1 MRRERALAAC
11 PVSPDL
17 EQLDR
22 QAKELLR
29 GIHVGDV
36 DVIAELRITIP
47 NRSTPLRRSWL
58 ARSSCSHEATAHCVR
73 FHPCVF
79 SISSIRT
86 TLPWSSSYSVFDHE
100 NAQRYR
106 TQVADIVVSACQRL
120 FINIGKD
127 KGFPKMD
134 AQQLHARLHQLHT
147 ELQQIE
153 SVDADERRAL
163 QQLMADIH
171 EILEKEEGPPIQ
183 KYGQLSERL
192 RNNIAQLEASHP
204 TVTMLMGQVIDA
216 LAKMGI

>member
-1 MRRERALAAC
+1 
-11 PVSPDL
+11 
-17 EQLDR
+17 
-22 QAKELLR
+22 
-29 GIHVGDV
+29 
-36 DVIAELRITIP
+36 
-47 NRSTPLRRSWL
+47 
-58 ARSSCSHEATAHCVR
+58 
-73 FHPCVF
+73 
-79 SISSIRT
+79 
-86 TLPWSSSYSVFDHE
+86 
-100 NAQRYR
+100 
-106 TQVADIVVSACQRL
+106 
-120 FINIGKD
+120 
-127 KGFPKMD
+127 MD